1 MATTTPTD
9 IVFGGCNCSGGCCVR
24 ERERLQTAHKRLD
37 LQMQRF
43 ALDQEMFEAERK
55 IFKKNA
61 KLAAKSKS
69 MTEEDRARKA
79 ELEYQVQTLLDQ
91 IQKFRQTEKQWKSR
105 DREQTKRIAEAEV
118 AVAECSEEHELR
130 IRELERD
137 LRDRTANTSDTQLEL
152 EHEIEALQNQVE
164 EYRQKEEQWKDR
176 EIEHSESVAVAEA
189 AVLNRKILELEE
201 DLREVKANFTVSTK
215 THAKEKEQWENEKLE
230 MARCESIDS
239 TKSASSEEGIVRL
252 EQEWRQEKTKL
263 EAQLRNQNEQI
274 ENWKLLLPRN
284 KVLLEQSQSKNERLE
299 KDLVEI
305 RSRSGE
311 QASRI
316 DELERQLKTLQQ
328 IQEDLITQEEVENDM
343 NTVISENGSDATAQ
357 SHDLSPSFSIL
368 AKTIVIPSDINP
380 DELKTL
386 EKKFVVERK
395 WTNSQAGF
403 KGNYTG
409 WLDLTGNPNGY
420 GTLRHRDG
428 GIYTGEWKDGLR
440 NGFGVNFFVDGA
452 LYSGPWLNDRFQGR
466 GFYVSENNHIYM
478 GDW

>member
-1 MATTTPTD
+1 VAECAKEHELR
-9 IVFGGCNCSGGCCVR
+9 IR
-24 ERERLQTAHKRLD
+24 ELEKD
-37 LQMQRF
+37 LQDCTANTSDTTRQM
-43 ALDQEMFEAERK
+43 
-55 IFKKNA
+55 
-61 KLAAKSKS
+61 
-69 MTEEDRARKA
+69 
-79 ELEYQVQTLLDQ
+79 ELEHEVESLRQQMEEYH
-91 IQKFRQTEKQWKSR
+91 QKEEQWKSR

-118 AVAECSEEHELR
+118 AVAECAKEHELR

-164 EYRQKEEQWKDR
+164 EYRQKEEQLKDR
-176 EIEHSESVAVAEA
+176 EIEHAESVAVAEA

-201 DLREVKANFTVSTK
+201 DLREVKAKFTVSTK

-230 MARCESIDS
+230 MARCESIDT

-284 KVLLEQSQSKNERLE
+284 KGLLEQFQSKNERLE

-311 QASRI
+311 QASHI

-328 IQEDLITQEEVENDM
+328 IQEDLITQEELENDM
-343 NTVISENGSDATAQ
+343 NTVLSENGSDATAE

-380 DELKTL
+380 DELNTL
-386 EKKFVVERK
+386 EKKFVVELE
-395 WTNSQAGF
+395 WTNSQAGLE
-403 KGNYTG
+403 GSYTG
-409 WLDLTGNPNGY
+409 WLDLTGNPSGY
-420 GTLRHRDG
+420 GTLRHIDG
-428 GIYTGEWKDGLR
+428 AIYTGEWKDGLR
-440 NGFGVNFFVDGA
+440 NGFGVNFFFEGA

-466 GFYVSENNHIYM
+466 GLYVSEKNHIYM
-478 GDW
+478 GDWVDGLRQGRGVATTLQHAGFSQVDRNPRRLFLALHTFVGRY